1 MTERDERIR
10 PIGAFDV
17 ALLAELHR
25 AIFTAPWDR
34 PWSAESLAQ
43 ILAMPGAG
51 GWLLQ
56 SGELP
61 VGFVLACFILDEG
74 EILLT
79 GILPAARKHGHGARL
94 MRAVIAA
101 AREAGIAK
109 LFLEHAE
116 LNVAAARLYQ
126 RLGFVPV
133 GWRLQYY
140 SGHRPAPEFHDSGR
154 YDAVTRML
162 DLSAAEP
169 FPTARVDAR
178 GSK

>member
-1 MTERDERIR
+1 VTVDGERIR
-10 PIGAFDV
+10 PVNAFDA
-17 ALLAELHR
+17 ALLADMHT
-25 AIFTAPWDR
+25 ATFTAPWDR
-34 PWSAESLAQ
+34 PWSAESLTQ
-43 ILAMPGAG
+43 ILAMPGSR
-51 GWLLQ
+51 GWLLI

-61 VGFVLACFILDEG
+61 VGFVLARFTLDEG

-79 GILPAARKHGHGARL
+79 GIMPAAREQGLGARL
-94 MRAVIAA
+94 MRTVVAA

-126 RLGFVPV
+126 RMGFVQI
-133 GWRLQYY
+133 GRRLQYY
-140 SGHRPAPEFHDSGR
+140 SSHRPPAAR

-169 FPTARVDAR
+169 VPTARVDTR